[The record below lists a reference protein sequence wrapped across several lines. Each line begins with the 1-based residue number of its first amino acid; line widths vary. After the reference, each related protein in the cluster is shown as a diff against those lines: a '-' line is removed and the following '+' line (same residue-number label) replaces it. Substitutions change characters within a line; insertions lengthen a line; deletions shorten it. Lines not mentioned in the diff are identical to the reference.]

1 VGIMGHTLR
10 FLLVLCGVL
19 LIAGCSGSM
28 VALHEVNNN
37 HIIDKS
43 LTKDQVKESILEGAK
58 NAGWVAEVQ
67 GSSSILATYQIKIHT
82 VQVNIGYSEF
92 YYAPYFKSSIA
103 MKMKCASTDKRHIVS
118 GYKSCPGN
126 FPPYA
131 INANYKNWID
141 QLNAAIQNSLA
152 SK

>member
-1 VGIMGHTLR
+1 MWVSIRLR
-10 FLLVLCGVL
+10 LVFIGAVL
-19 LIAGCSGSM
+19 ITGCSGSM
-28 VALHEVNNN
+28 VPLHEVDNNN
-37 HIIDKS
+37 IIDKS
-43 LTKDQVKESILEGAK
+43 LTKDQVKDSILEGAK

-67 GSSSILATYQIKIHT
+67 GSSSILATYQIRIHT

-103 MKMKCASTDKRHIVS
+103 MKMKCASTDKGHIVS

-126 FPPYA
+126 SPPYA
-131 INANYKNWID
+131 INANYKIWID